1 LKNHAKISS
10 SGKVE
15 EIILPS
21 YMSSLCTEEILVI
34 KEKMRKNVIIA
45 CGYHH
50 SSKRIVILNEDSN
63 ILELIPEDFFGMN
76 LTILQAVPIKS
87 GSKIEITTSRTFIEV
102 DSRDVISASNYVD
115 ISNLEIDMIHENQV
129 I

>member
-1 LKNHAKISS
+1 MKNHARISS

-15 EIILPS
+15 EIILPR
-21 YMSSLCTEEILVI
+21 YMSSLCEEEILVI

-50 SSKRIVILNEDSN
+50 SSRRIVILNEDSN
-63 ILELIPEDFFGMN
+63 VLELIPEVFFGMN
-76 LTILQAVPIKS
+76 LTILRATPIKS
-87 GSKIEITTSRTFIEV
+87 GSKIEIITSKTFIEV
-102 DSRDVISASNYVD
+102 DSRDVINASNCID
-115 ISNLEIDMIHENQV
+115 ISNLEIDMIHENNV